1 MESNQ
6 QNINNIL
13 TNSLENNDII
23 FYIGG
28 EEIVKL
34 ADDGSFYV
42 KGKKV
47 IEDIELYNGFMTFLK
62 GVSCYK
68 NDKL

>member
-1 MESNQ
+1 MDKFNV
-6 QNINNIL
+6 L
-13 TNSLENNDII
+13 TTNSFENNDIT
-23 FYIGG
+23 FSNGG

-34 ADDGSFYV
+34 AADGSFYV

-47 IEDIELYNGFMTFLK
+47 IEDIEVYNGFVTFLK
-62 GVSCYK
+62 GVGCYK